1 MVANVD
7 TSRIL
12 GQLEGRMDGMD
23 KRLGNVEQRLGNV
36 EQRLGNVEQ
45 RLDKLFF
52 AILGL
57 GTTMMAGI
65 TGILIKLFV

>member
-23 KRLGNVEQRLGNV
+23 KRLGNV

>member
-23 KRLGNVEQRLGNV
+23 K
-36 EQRLGNVEQ
+36 RLGNVEQ

>member
-23 KRLGNVEQRLGNV
+23 KRLGNV

-65 TGILIKLFV
+65 TGILIKLFA